1 MKATGHRPQAT
12 GLLGFAVLL
21 SLTSAC
27 AETPRPAPT
36 APPERIVSLIP
47 AVTETLF
54 ALGAGPRVV
63 GVSAFDTYPPEVTSI
78 ARVGGLIDPDIER
91 ILSLRPDLVFLY
103 GSQEDLIAQMSRA
116 GIPTETYRHGGLA
129 GILETTRA
137 VGARVGRAVEGEA
150 LAAAIERGIADV
162 RRRVEGRPR
171 PSVLIVF
178 GREDGALRGIYA
190 SGGTGFIHD
199 MVDAAG
205 GRNVYADVPRE
216 SVQASLESILER
228 APDVILEVR
237 ASVVGRGAGWTDRQ
251 VSAWRALPSL
261 PAVRNGR
268 VHVLLDER
276 LVVPGPR
283 VAGGV
288 ELLARTIHP

>member
-1 MKATGHRPQAT
+1 MIFRRLARKIKPVPIF
-12 GLLGFAVLL
+12 LLAA
-21 SLTSAC
+21 AC
-27 AETPRPAPT
+27 GPAP
-36 APPERIVSLIP
+36 APVPAPAAGPQRIVSLIP

-63 GVSAFDTYPPEVTSI
+63 GVSAFDTYPPEVASI
-78 ARVGGLIDPDIER
+78 ARVGGLIDPDTER

-103 GSQEDLIAQMSRA
+103 GSQEDLIAQMGRA

-137 VGARVGRAVEGEA
+137 VGARVGRTAEGDA
-150 LAAAIERGIADV
+150 LAAEIERAVAAV
-162 RRRVEGRPR
+162 RQRVAGRAR
-171 PSVLIVF
+171 PAVLIVF

-216 SVQASLESILER
+216 NVQASLESILER
-228 APDVILEVR
+228 APEIILELR
-237 ASVVGRGAGWTDRQ
+237 APVVGRGAGWTERQ
-251 VSAWRALPSL
+251 IAVWNAVPSL

-288 ELLARTIHP
+288 DLLARTIHP

>member
-1 MKATGHRPQAT
+1 MIASRLWALGTAA
-12 GLLGFAVLL
+12 LLLL
-21 SLTSAC
+21 AAC
-27 AETPRPAPT
+27 GPAPAP
-36 APPERIVSLIP
+36 APPRTPQRIVSLIP

-63 GVSAFDTYPPEVTSI
+63 GVSAFDTYPPEVASI
-78 ARVGGLIDPDIER
+78 ARVGGLIDPDTER
-91 ILSLRPDLVFLY
+91 ILSLSPDLVFLY
-103 GSQEDLIAQMSRA
+103 GSQEDLLAQLTRA
-116 GIPTETYRHGGLA
+116 GIATESYRHGGLA

-137 VGARVGRAVEGEA
+137 VGARVGRAAEADA
-150 LAAAIERGIADV
+150 LAAAIERDIAAV
-162 RRRVEGRPR
+162 RARIAGRPR
-171 PSVLIVF
+171 PGVLVVF
-178 GREDGALRGIYA
+178 GREDGAMRGIYA

-228 APDVILEVR
+228 APDVILELR
-237 ASVVGRGAGWTDRQ
+237 APAVARGAGWTERQ
-251 VSAWRALPSL
+251 IAAWSAIPSL
-261 PAVRNGR
+261 PAVRNAR

>member
-1 MKATGHRPQAT
+1 MKATGRRHARLPVAM
-12 GLLGFAVLL
+12 LLGLA
-21 SLTSAC
+21 LTQACSAP
-27 AETPRPAPT
+27 ERPPAPF
-36 APPERIVSLIP
+36 APQRIVSLIP

-54 ALGAGPRVV
+54 AVGAGPNVV
-63 GVSAFDTYPPEVTSI
+63 GVSAFDTYPPEVASR
-78 ARVGGLIDPDIER
+78 ARVGGLIDPDTER

-103 GSQEDLIAQMSRA
+103 GSQEDLATQMAAA
-116 GIPTETYRHGGLA
+116 GVAIETYRHGGIA

-137 VGARVGRAVEGEA
+137 VGARVARGSQGEA
-150 LAAAIERGIADV
+150 LAASIERGIAGV
-162 RRRVEGRPR
+162 RARVAGRRR

-178 GREDGALRGIYA
+178 GREDDALRGIYA

-199 MVDAAG
+199 MVEAAG

-228 APDVILEVR
+228 APEIVLELR
-237 ASVVGRGAGWTDRQ
+237 APIAGSGGGWTARQ
-251 VSAWRALPSL
+251 IAVWNGAPSL
-261 PAVRNGR
+261 PAVRRAR

-283 VAGGV
+283 VAEGID
-288 ELLARTIHP
+288 LLARTIHP